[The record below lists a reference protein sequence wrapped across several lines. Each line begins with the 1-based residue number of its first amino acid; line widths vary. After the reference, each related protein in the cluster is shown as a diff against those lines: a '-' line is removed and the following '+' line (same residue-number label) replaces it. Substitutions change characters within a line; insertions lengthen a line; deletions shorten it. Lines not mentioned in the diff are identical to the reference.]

1 MTTHSKGNSI
11 TKTVSM
17 DVDMG
22 SNADERARRLGFRSF
37 SAYVQHLIRSDL
49 IDGGNLTL
57 RVTPVS
63 AEQQAA
69 NDKAAANVIAKSYMK
84 KPEAPGAK

>member
-57 RVTPVS
+57 RETPVS

-69 NDKAAANVIAKSYMK
+69 NDTGAMQIIKKYGPTLANEAKQ
-84 KPEAPGAK
+84 